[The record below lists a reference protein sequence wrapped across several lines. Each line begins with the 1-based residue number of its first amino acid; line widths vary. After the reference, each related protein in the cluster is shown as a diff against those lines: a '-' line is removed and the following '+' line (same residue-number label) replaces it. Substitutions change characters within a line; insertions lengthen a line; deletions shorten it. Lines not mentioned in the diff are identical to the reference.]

1 MLFLAIRVC
10 RVRRNTLHNIFDIA
24 YIVDASNTGGAQIM
38 FTDGLHKALGRDE
51 THKTFYDANGLETIL
66 SEQTGRIDTYTILI
80 HFFRETKREGT
91 RHSRCSEEFYL
102 SDHMIVIG

>member
-10 RVRRNTLHNIFDIA
+10 RVRRNTLHNIFHVA
-24 YIVDASNTGGAQIM
+24 HIVDASDTGGAQIV
-38 FTDGLHKALGRDE
+38 FTNRLHKAFGRGQAHKALG
-51 THKTFYDANGLETIL
+51 DANGLETIL

-91 RHSRCSEEFYL
+91 IHSRCSEEFYL